1 MENRMRRR
9 KDRSVDD
16 MQEQEG
22 REQKDELK
30 KWAKMSDTEFL
41 FRYLGDASE
50 EEVAE
55 FLEMVPEFM
64 EDIS

>member
-1 MENRMRRR
+1 
-9 KDRSVDD
+9 